1 MAESRLKIILIG
13 GNETLAYLIGRF
25 AERSGTELTLLPTAP
40 TAEEACRLR
49 PAVILF
55 ASIER
60 LEAAQSLISEL
71 ANCEIPVL
79 VCSSVA
85 DETRAREMGADHCL
99 AQPLTYDGFLAAMPL
114 Q

>member
-1 MAESRLKIILIG
+1 MAESRLKIMLIG
-13 GNETLAYLIGRF
+13 GDETLTYLIGRF
-25 AERSGTELTLLPTAP
+25 AEQSGSELTSLSTAP
-40 TAEEACRLR
+40 TAEEACGLR
-49 PAVILF
+49 PAVMLF

-60 LEAAQSLISEL
+60 LETAQSLISEL

-99 AQPLTYDGFLAAMPL
+99 AQPLTYDGFLAAL
-114 Q
+114 QLQ